1 VGLVAERAVR
11 PRVTAADIAQ
21 AVGVSRATVG
31 FVLNNTPRQSISEAT
46 RRRVLAEAAR
56 QGYRPNS
63 AAQALASGRSRIVL
77 FVLPDWPADFGMH
90 QYLDEVAHVLGE
102 AGYSLVTYTR
112 YPTDRARPLWETL
125 DPEVVIGMFPFSG
138 EEVAAMRASGV
149 TAIYPGPGQPPPDEQ
164 PLVTAGTTLQ
174 VEYLFSLGHRRIAF
188 AAPADHRLGVI
199 AGPRLR
205 AAQRTA
211 ASLGIAPLHV
221 RELDY
226 RGSSARDAALAWRAA
241 KVTGVVAYNDE
252 TAAALAGG
260 ALRAGLS
267 VPGDL
272 AVIGHDDSPV
282 SAVFVPALTSV
293 RIDYASM
300 GRYVAWQAVHR
311 ADGRPLPDIDPNV
324 TATVIV
330 RESA

>member
-1 VGLVAERAVR
+1 VTERAVR
-11 PRVTAADIAQ
+11 PRVRAADIAQ

-31 FVLNNTPRQSISEAT
+31 FVLNNTPGQTISETT
-46 RRRVLAEAAR
+46 RQRVLDEAAR
-56 QGYRPNS
+56 RGYRPNS

-90 QYLDEVAHVLGE
+90 QFLDEAAHVLGE
-102 AGYSLVTYTR
+102 AGYSLVTYAR

-125 DPEVVIGMFPFSG
+125 DPDVVVGMFPFTA
-138 EEVAAMRASGV
+138 EEIAAIHASGV
-149 TAIYPGPGQPPPDEQ
+149 TSIYPGPGQPPPDEQ

-174 VEYLFSLGHRRIAF
+174 VQYLYGLGHRRLAF
-188 AAPADHRLGVI
+188 AAPADQRLAVI
-199 AGPRLR
+199 AEPRLR

-211 ASLGIAPLHV
+211 ASLGIAPLELG
-221 RELDY
+221 ELDY
-226 RGSSARDAALAWRAA
+226 RDGSGRDAALAWRAA
-241 KVTGVVAYNDE
+241 GVTGVVAYNDE
-252 TAAALAGG
+252 TAAIVTGG

-282 SAVFVPALTSV
+282 AAAFVPALSSV
-293 RIDYASM
+293 RVDYASM

-311 ADGRPLPDIDPNV
+311 ADGRPLPGVHPGV
-324 TATVIV
+324 TARVV
-330 RESA
+330 AREST